1 VAALTEQQ
9 VKALV
14 KGQINVHAGFG
25 VDQPYD
31 GIVIFKPVAGYI
43 DVELELASD
52 FILLHVR
59 RRFMNGL
66 WTELAVYPSPIAWQ
80 LLEEYLLEALQGNNT
95 YTERVCVG
103 NLNPAYNQHQQIQL
117 GGCNDKVL
125 VGDCTTA
132 VRNGADRV
140 MYYSSSRTHPLYDMI
155 FKIGNIYYAVQVT
168 IGKTHDAKQRQIDT
182 IIHDLSNKFGFIQQ
196 EINGVGISDSLA
208 VGFAVTRRECMC
220 PRRWCQMMQRASR
233 VKWLTCQVT
242 SLSGSSRMETGV
254 AESMVG

>member
-220 PRRWCQMMQRASR
+220 PRR
-233 VKWLTCQVT
+233 
-242 SLSGSSRMETGV
+242 
-254 AESMVG
+254 